1 MVFSEIRDEAGAHGL
16 LGVRLDYAILLINA
30 LVNASSS
37 SWFIFKAGETQNGFA
52 SRSAEGKNGTEK

>member
-1 MVFSEIRDEAGAHGL
+1 MHTAGAHGL
-16 LGVRLDYAILLINA
+16 LGVRLDYAVLLINA